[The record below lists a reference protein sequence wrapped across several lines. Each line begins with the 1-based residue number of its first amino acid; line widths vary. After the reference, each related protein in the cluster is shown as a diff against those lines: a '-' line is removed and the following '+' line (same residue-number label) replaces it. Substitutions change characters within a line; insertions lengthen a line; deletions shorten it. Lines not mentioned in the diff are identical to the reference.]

1 IDGILKSIGD
11 GLIVTDIYNRI
22 VLMNR
27 AAEDILGIRL
37 SEVINR
43 TIDFAIKDKTLK
55 AMIKETLDKKEAGT
69 QFDFELPGENTK
81 HPRIMRARTSVIEDK
96 SGVQTGIITIMH
108 DVTYEREV
116 DRLKTEFVSIAAHE
130 LRTPLISIQGFSE
143 ILLTRED
150 ITGEEK
156 SKFLSYINRQS
167 VNLTK
172 TINAM
177 LDISRIESGMGLTL
191 DKAPCDINK
200 IIRETVGYFQISSLI
215 HQFEIVLPEGSVEL
229 IIDAEKMRH
238 VLENILGNAVKY
250 SPKGGLIR
258 VTGELAED
266 LFQVSIEDQG
276 IGMPPDQ
283 TEKMFDRFYRVDNTD
298 TAIPGIGLGMSIV
311 KNLVEAHG
319 GKIWVES
326 ELGTGTTVK
335 FSIPIA

>member
-1 IDGILKSIGD
+1 
-11 GLIVTDIYNRI
+11 
-22 VLMNR
+22 
-27 AAEDILGIRL
+27 
-37 SEVINR
+37 
-43 TIDFAIKDKTLK
+43 
-55 AMIKETLDKKEAGT
+55 
-69 QFDFELPGENTK
+69 
-81 HPRIMRARTSVIEDK
+81 MRARTSVIEDK

-172 TINAM
+172 TINAL

-283 TEKMFDRFYRVDNTD
+283 TEKMFDKFYRVDNTD

-335 FSIPIA
+335 FSIPIT